1 MSPEVLRDSA
11 VVTVTKLNVLSRTS
25 KGSFWQL
32 DCLVSNVQKIP
43 NIDFVDVALL
53 LHWIY

>member
-1 MSPEVLRDSA
+1 MSPVVLRDSA
-11 VVTVTKLNVLSRTS
+11 VVTVTKLNILSRTS

-32 DCLVSNVQKIP
+32 ACLVSNVHKIP